1 MAHPKPERV
10 RRRACTGAGG
20 RGNGWAAC
28 MSEVT
33 RPPNEQDLSGRHTAA
48 QRAAVPVRWSVWLG
62 ASLTRLAPVSRL
74 RPEELDRVRGL
85 EASGP
90 REVLPQARTHACQPS
105 PQSG

>member
-33 RPPNEQDLSGRHTAA
+33 RPPNEQELSGRHTGAR
-48 QRAAVPVRWSVWLG
+48 RAPVPVRWSVWLG
-62 ASLTRLAPVSRL
+62 EITWMPEKALTRGRAAKRTRKPSVDTGQGVLQLAK
-74 RPEELDRVRGL
+74 GL
-85 EASGP
+85 
-90 REVLPQARTHACQPS
+90 
-105 PQSG
+105 